1 MIARRW
7 TQSWMISMSLAAILA
22 VAMVAVA
29 TRAQAQDTP
38 TVAIADAG
46 SLGMILT
53 DSAGLTL
60 YTFDRDT
67 PGVSNCAGGCAATWP
82 PLLLAEGDPV
92 APPDLAGTLGVITR
106 ADGGRQVT
114 YNDQPLYLYA
124 RDQNP
129 GDTTGEGVGGI
140 WHVAKP

>member
-1 MIARRW
+1 MIARRL
-7 TQSWMISMSLAAILA
+7 THPRLI
-22 VAMVAVA
+22 VASFVAVLA
-29 TRAQAQDTP
+29 LALVLVAGHARAQDEP

-46 SLGMILT
+46 NLGMILT
-53 DSAGLTL
+53 NSAGMTL

-67 PGVSNCAGGCAATWP
+67 PGVSNCSGGCAATWP
-82 PLLLAEGDPV
+82 PLLLPEGDPI
-92 APPDLAGTLGVITR
+92 ALPDLTGALGVITR

-124 RDQNP
+124 RDQKP